1 MQKTIQCQKCDPTE
15 TTMITDIEAGEI
27 ICAKCGIVASQYI
40 ETQKNLLVRN
50 YEHINSYQ
58 GTPSSLA
65 IHDKG
70 LSTTIGISKLDSHG
84 NILDS
89 KIQEKFNRLRKWDK
103 RLQIQKSSRNLT
115 NAFRQLDALKDKLS
129 LSDVVAEKTAYI
141 YRRVQQDGLVRGRKI
156 NAVLGA
162 SLYLACREFG
172 IPRSIRE
179 IIKANNGKY
188 SETARAYRQIILHL
202 DIKIPQ
208 LNIYKIIEKV
218 GRNANIEEKNIRIAL
233 KLMKKLEV
241 TGFSA
246 GRDPMGLAGAI
257 LYVALTFCT
266 NPKTRKVTQSQIAQ
280 AAGVSEVTIRATT
293 RQIYKRFRSG

>member
-27 ICAKCGIVASQYI
+27 ICTKCGIVASQYI
-40 ETQKNLLVRN
+40 ESQKNWPVRN
-50 YEHINSYQ
+50 YENINTYQ
-58 GTPSSLA
+58 GSPSSLA

-70 LSTTIGISKLDSHG
+70 LSTTIGLSKLDSHG
-84 NILDS
+84 NTLDY
-89 KIQEKFNRLRKWDK
+89 KTQEKFNRLRKWDK
-103 RLQIQKSSRNLT
+103 RLQLQNSSRNLT
-115 NAFRQLDALKDKLS
+115 SAFRQLEALKDKLS

-156 NAVLGA
+156 NSVLAA

-188 SETARAYRQIILHL
+188 SETARAYRQILLHL
-202 DIKIPQ
+202 NIKIPQ

-218 GRNANIEEKNIRIAL
+218 GRNANIEDKNIRIAL
-233 KLMKKLEV
+233 KLMKKLET

-257 LYVALTFCT
+257 LYVTLNFST
-266 NPKTRKVTQSQIAQ
+266 NIQAKKVTQSQIAQ